1 MDEKKARLIEINTP
15 SNTFENGIPHENGHS
30 TVLEIDYVSSM
41 WSLRGNQNNKLKK
54 KCSFGRPNPDYCT
67 LYVSA
72 PPLSYVLS
80 PFLSFFF

>member
-1 MDEKKARLIEINTP
+1 MTLRVMENGNMDEKKARLIEINTP

-54 KCSFGRPNPDYCT
+54 NVHLDDRIQTIAHSM
-67 LYVSA
+67 
-72 PPLSYVLS
+72 
-80 PFLSFFF
+80 